1 VRTRRPSP
9 LRELGVRTGTGHGF
23 RVRGGGQF
31 SAMTMPD
38 ENNRGSERKAE
49 PLGAEVAPG
58 EDSDSLGATE
68 GPADGI
74 AGPAYPPAGTEP
86 DAR

>member
-1 VRTRRPSP
+1 
-9 LRELGVRTGTGHGF
+9 
-23 RVRGGGQF
+23 
-31 SAMTMPD
+31 MPD
-38 ENNRGSERKAE
+38 ENNVGSDREAV
-49 PLGAEVAPG
+49 PLGAEKAPG
-58 EDSDSLGATE
+58 QDSESLGATE

>member
-1 VRTRRPSP
+1 
-9 LRELGVRTGTGHGF
+9 
-23 RVRGGGQF
+23 
-31 SAMTMPD
+31 MTMPD
-38 ENNRGSERKAE
+38 ENDAGADRQAQ
-49 PLGAEVAPG
+49 PLGADKAPG
-58 EDSDSLGATE
+58 EDRESLGATE